1 MSEKWTLDPSG
12 HEVTVRHKTFW
23 GLATVR
29 GVFKT
34 VHGEGVLA
42 DDGTGEGSVTVDAGS
57 LDTRQAKRDA
67 HLRSADFFDV
77 ERHPAIQVAVERI
90 GPVTADSSETQVRG
104 TLTVRDTAK
113 PLTFIAHAD
122 RRADSVTLTA
132 TIPYDRTDFGM
143 TWNQLGMMAAKGEI
157 GVKLRF
163 TRQG

>member
-12 HEVTVRHKTFW
+12 HEVAVRNKTFW

-42 DDGTGEGSVTVDAGS
+42 ADGTGEGVVTVESAS
-57 LDTRQAKRDA
+57 LDTRLAKRDT
-67 HLRSADFFDV
+67 HLRSGDFFDV
-77 ERHPAIQVAVERI
+77 ERHPTFQFAVDRI
-90 GPVTADSSETQVRG
+90 GPVSADSNEVQVQG
-104 TLTVRDTAK
+104 TLKVRDIVK

-122 RRADSVTLTA
+122 RHADTVTLSA
-132 TIPYDRTDFGM
+132 TIPYTRADFGM

-157 GVKLRF
+157 SVKLRF

>member
-42 DDGTGEGSVTVDAGS
+42 DDGTGEGTVTVDAGS

-77 ERHPAIQVAVERI
+77 ERHPAIQFAVDRI

-113 PLTFIAHAD
+113 PLAFIAHAD
-122 RRADSVTLTA
+122 RHADSVTLTA

>member
-1 MSEKWTLDPSG
+1 MSEKWVLDPDG
-12 HEVTVRHKTFW
+12 HEVTVRNKTFW

-34 VHGEGVLA
+34 VHAEGVLA
-42 DDGTGEGSVTVDAGS
+42 EDGTGEGVVTVESAS
-57 LDTRQAKRDA
+57 LDTRLAKRDA
-67 HLRSADFFDV
+67 HLRSPDFFDV
-77 ERHPAIQVAVERI
+77 ERHPTFQFVVDRI
-90 GPVTADSSETQVRG
+90 GPIAADSNEVQVQG
-104 TLTVRDTAK
+104 TLKLRDAVK

-132 TIPYDRTDFGM
+132 TIPYVRADFGM
-143 TWNQLGMMAAKGEI
+143 TWNQLGMMAGKGEV

>member
-1 MSEKWTLDPSG
+1 MSEKWILDPSG
-12 HEVTVRHKTFW
+12 HEVVVRNKTFW

-34 VHGEGVLA
+34 VHAEGVLA
-42 DDGTGEGSVTVDAGS
+42 EDGTGEGVVTVESAS
-57 LDTRQAKRDA
+57 LDTRLGKRDT

-77 ERHPAIQVAVERI
+77 ERHPTFQFAVERI
-90 GPVTADSSETQVRG
+90 GPVTADSSETQVHG
-104 TLTVRDTAK
+104 TLTVRDTVK
-113 PLTFIAHAD
+113 PLTFIAHAE
-122 RRADSVTLTA
+122 RRGDSVTLTA
-132 TIPYDRTDFGM
+132 TIPYARADFGM

>member
-12 HEVTVRHKTFW
+12 HEVTVRNKTMW

-34 VHGEGVLA
+34 VHAEGVLA
-42 DDGTGEGSVTVDAGS
+42 DDGTGEGTVTVDAAS
-57 LDTRQAKRDA
+57 LDTGLAKRDT
-67 HLRSADFFDV
+67 HLRSKDFFDV
-77 ERHPAIQVAVERI
+77 ERYPTFQVVVDKI
-90 GPVTADSSETQVRG
+90 GPVAADSNEAQVLA
-104 TLTVRDTAK
+104 TLTVRETVK
-113 PLTFIAHAD
+113 PLTFIAHTE

-132 TIPYDRTDFGM
+132 TIPYVRADFGM
-143 TWNQLGMMAAKGEI
+143 TWNQLGMMAGKGEI

>member
-12 HEVTVRHKTFW
+12 HEVTVQHKTIW
-23 GLATVR
+23 GLVTVR

-42 DDGTGEGSVTVDAGS
+42 DDGTGEGVVTVESAS
-57 LDTRQAKRDA
+57 IDTSHAKRDT
-67 HLRSADFFDV
+67 HLRSKDFFDV
-77 ERHPAIQVAVERI
+77 ERFPTFQFAVDKI
-90 GPVTADSSETQVRG
+90 GPVTADSNEVQVRG
-104 TLTVRDTAK
+104 ALTVRDVVK

-132 TIPYDRTDFGM
+132 AIPYVRADFGM
-143 TWNQLGMMAAKGEI
+143 TWNQLGMMAPKGEI

-163 TRQG
+163 TRQD

>member
-1 MSEKWTLDPSG
+1 MTEKWTLDPAG
-12 HEVTVRHKTFW
+12 HEVTVKNKTFW
-23 GLATVR
+23 GLVTVR

-42 DDGTGEGSVTVDAGS
+42 EDGTGEGTVTVESAS
-57 LDTRQAKRDA
+57 LDTRLAKRDT

-77 ERHPAIQVAVERI
+77 ERYPTFQFAVERI
-90 GPVTADSSETQVRG
+90 GPVTPASSEVEVRG

-122 RRADSVTLTA
+122 RRGDSVTLTA
-132 TIPYDRTDFGM
+132 TIPYVRADFGM
-143 TWNQLGMMAAKGEI
+143 TWNQLGMMAGKGEI

>member
-12 HEVTVRHKTFW
+12 HEVAVRNKTFW

-42 DDGTGEGSVTVDAGS
+42 EDGTGEGVVTVESAS
-57 LDTRQAKRDA
+57 LDTRLVKRDT
-67 HLRSADFFDV
+67 HLRSGDFFDV
-77 ERHPAIQVAVERI
+77 ERHPTFQFVVDRI
-90 GPVTADSSETQVRG
+90 GPVSADSNEAQVQG
-104 TLTVRDTAK
+104 TLKVRDIVK

-122 RRADSVTLTA
+122 RRADTVTLSA
-132 TIPYDRTDFGM
+132 TIPYTRADFGM

-157 GVKLRF
+157 SVKLRF